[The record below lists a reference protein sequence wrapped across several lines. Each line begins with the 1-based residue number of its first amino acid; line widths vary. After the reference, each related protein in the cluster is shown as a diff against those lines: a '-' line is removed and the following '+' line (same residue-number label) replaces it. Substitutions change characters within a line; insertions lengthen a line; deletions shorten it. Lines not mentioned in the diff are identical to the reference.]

1 MDKLVK
7 IVLALSAVDKMSAV
21 VGSAVRKSTGA
32 LDKIEKSKA
41 FKAFDDVGDKALLA
55 GATMAAGFAIAFN
68 AAEESEVATRRLN
81 QVYKSMGET
90 TGKAAKASAEYAS
103 KLQFQIGVE
112 DEAIM
117 AVQAKLATFEK
128 VIKNQTGSSEIYERA
143 TKAAFDMQAAGFGEG
158 AQNAVQLGK
167 ALQDPIKG
175 INALRK
181 SGISFSEGEKAKIKL
196 LVETGRSF
204 EAQQMIMKAIEK
216 QVGGVAAATVT
227 ETQKMKIGFGELAE
241 TVGKRLAPNINLAIT
256 RVGEIVQKFDA
267 FIQANPKLIDG
278 VAQFTIGLLAFGAT
292 IKVVTTA
299 VKIFN
304 AISALNPWVALA
316 AGLVAVSYLIYKN
329 WGAISEWFKNLWAR
343 IKSMFAT
350 AVNFLKVVI
359 MNFTPI
365 GWFVK
370 LWKPLSGLFS
380 AVWGLVKAVFGAA
393 IGALKYTLLNFT
405 PLGLI
410 YKHWSSITTFFYNI
424 WESVK
429 KPFLGIL
436 RFVFNLGKMFYNAG
450 ANIITSIINGI
461 TSKVTELT
469 NKVENVAKKIRDYFP
484 FSPAKTGALKDIHRV
499 KIVETI
505 AQTMKPA
512 PMLKA
517 IGVVTQAT
525 RDAFSARAFSGGATG
540 AAGNPSA
547 GGVRGSM
554 SVTFAPV
561 INANGGDAKSIVEEL
576 RKLKPEFLKMIKDEM
591 DRDARKKY

>member
-1 MDKLVK
+1 
-7 IVLALSAVDKMSAV
+7 MSAV

-128 VIKNQTGSSEIYERA
+128 VIKNKTGSSEIYERA

-241 TVGKRLAPNINLAIT
+241 TVGKRLAPNINQVIT
-256 RVGEIVQKFDA
+256 RVGEIIQKFDA

-278 VAQFTIGLLAFGAT
+278 VAKFAVGLLLFGGT

-299 VKIFN
+299 IKIFN
-304 AISALNPWVALA
+304 AVSALNPWVALA
-316 AGLVAVSYLIYKN
+316 AGLVALSYLIYSNWGAIKAFFIRLWESIKQLFSKAWAGIKNIFLNYTPQGLIYKN
-329 WGAISEWFKNLWAR
+329 WDKIKAFFLNLWASVKAIFTATWEGIKAMFFNYTPLWLVIKHWDKIVGLFSGIWDR
-343 IKSMFAT
+343 VKTVFSNWVSYVLGLGSRFFAAGKNIVNSIWNGIKSMA
-350 AVNFLKVVI
+350 NK
-359 MNFTPI
+359 PI
-365 GWFVK
+365 E
-370 LWKPLSGLFS
+370 
-380 AVWGLVKAVFGAA
+380 A
-393 IGALKYTLLNFT
+393 IADMT
-405 PLGLI
+405 
-410 YKHWSSITTFFYNI
+410 
-424 WESVK
+424 K
-429 KPFLGIL
+429 KMREYL
-436 RFVFNLGKMFYNAG
+436 
-450 ANIITSIINGI
+450 
-461 TSKVTELT
+461 
-469 NKVENVAKKIRDYFP
+469 P

-540 AAGNPSA
+540 AAGNPST
-547 GGVRGSM
+547 GGGRGSV